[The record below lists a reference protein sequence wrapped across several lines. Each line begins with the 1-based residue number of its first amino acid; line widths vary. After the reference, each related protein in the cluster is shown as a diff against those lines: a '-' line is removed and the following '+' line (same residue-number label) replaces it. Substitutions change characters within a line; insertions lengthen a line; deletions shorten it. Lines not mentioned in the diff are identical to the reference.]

1 MKIVDI
7 IMLCSMILADPVQVQ
22 KRVKTTDNR
31 SLLESA
37 SVTASRF
44 TNSETSQLAST
55 SVNNNTSQMRINL
68 TVAIVSVLIYTGGY
82 LYFIALLLLIIYA
95 ADSLLLI
102 CIGSRYFV
110 DTCSFWQFVRKLPR
124 RFVSQTKSRVIH
136 KDEIRP
142 HVDNL

>member
-1 MKIVDI
+1 MRITDIV
-7 IMLCSMILADPVQVQ
+7 MLCSMILADPVQVHQ
-22 KRVKTTDNR
+22 RVKTTDNR

-44 TNSETSQLAST
+44 TNSETSQRAST
-55 SVNNNTSQMRINL
+55 SVNNNTSQMRIYL
-68 TVAIVSVLIYTGGY
+68 TMTALSVLIYTGGY

-95 ADSLLLI
+95 ADNLLLI

-136 KDEIRP
+136 KDEVRP